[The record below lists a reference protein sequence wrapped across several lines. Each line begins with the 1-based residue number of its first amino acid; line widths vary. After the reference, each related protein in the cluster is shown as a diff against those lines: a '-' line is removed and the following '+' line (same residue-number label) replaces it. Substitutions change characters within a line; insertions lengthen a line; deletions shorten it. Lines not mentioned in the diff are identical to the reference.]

1 MENFMNWKMAGMA
14 GTAIVAIALTGV
26 SASAG
31 ANKFTG
37 SISLAVG
44 QSFEDDDIPP
54 LGGIEIFDDSFTSIT
69 GEGKVNVAFTPNI
82 NLQLGFVGVGSFIE
96 DSNSFINVSLDRDAS
111 FQADAHL
118 YYRTDKYALGVFAG
132 GGISSGPDLFVFG
145 SPSAEY
151 YFAGV
156 EGQYYWNNF
165 TFGAKGGYLDSSSD
179 QISLAFLLPPAFGS
193 DNLYLN
199 DAWFA
204 DLEARWY
211 VSPKFALTANVGY
224 ISGEAGFGFTDVD
237 VLHWGAKASYW
248 PEEKESLE
256 LWVAYEGRNTDFE
269 WSRPSVP
276 AFVPDIDKDVH
287 TIKIG
292 VTFHFGVDEG
302 GAMANDR
309 NGPAWNQMDYGAIVV
324 GG

>member
-1 MENFMNWKMAGMA
+1 MNWKMAGMA
-14 GTAIVAIALTGV
+14 GTALVAIALTGV
-26 SASAG
+26 SATAG

-44 QSFEDDDIPP
+44 QSFEDDDIPSLP
-54 LGGIEIFDDSFTSIT
+54 LGIEVFDDSFTSIT
-69 GEGKVNVAFTPNI
+69 GEGKVNIAFTNNL
-82 NLQLGFVGVGSFIE
+82 NLQLGFLGVGSFTE
-96 DSNSFINVSLDRDAS
+96 DSGTFFDVSLDRDAS
-111 FQADAHL
+111 FQADAHF
-118 YYRTDKYALGVFAG
+118 YYRTDKFAAGVFAG
-132 GGISSGPDLFVFG
+132 AGISSGPDLFIFG
-145 SPSAEY
+145 SPAAEF

-156 EGQYYWNNF
+156 EGQYYLNNW
-165 TFGAKGGYLDSSSD
+165 TFGAKAGYLDSNSD
-179 QISLAFLLPPAFGS
+179 QISLAFFLPPAFGG

-211 VSPKFALTANVGY
+211 VTPKFALTGNVGY

-269 WSRPSVP
+269 WNRPSVP
-276 AFVPDIDKDVH
+276 AFIPDIDKDVH
-287 TIKIG
+287 TVKIG

-302 GAMANDR
+302 GAKANDR
-309 NGPAWNQMDYGAIVV
+309 SGPAWNQMDYGAIVV